1 MITRADILV
10 LGLYTSILG
19 GLAGGILLF
28 AGMTMVMGGQNIGW
42 LFMLLS
48 SPVCGAI
55 GFFLARR
62 AADRGGLPKPS
73 KSKK

>member
-10 LGLYTSILG
+10 LGLYSAVLG

-28 AGMTMVMGGQNIGW
+28 AGMNLIMGGTNGGW
-42 LFMLLS
+42 ILMLLAG
-48 SPVCGAI
+48 PVCGAI

-62 AADRGGLPKPS
+62 TARKGGLPP
-73 KSKK
+73 KK